1 MMRIPIDIL
10 IIDDEP
16 DFVEML
22 SLRLIEGGQR
32 VRSAFDGRSGLA
44 TLAEGMT
51 DVVILDIKMPGM
63 DGIETLKEI
72 KARYPIVEVILLTGH
87 GTIDTAVN
95 GMKTGAFDYLLK
107 PCDHDELLALLEAAR
122 KRKVEH
128 EERIRKA
135 EARALSRRTGGT

>member
-1 MMRIPIDIL
+1 MAISFFDSALSVRNETAPRTLIPTH
-10 IIDDEP
+10 
-16 DFVEML
+16 
-22 SLRLIEGGQR
+22 S
-32 VRSAFDGRSGLA
+32 
-44 TLAEGMT
+44 
-51 DVVILDIKMPGM
+51 KMQIPMIG
-63 DGIETLKEI
+63 ETLKEI